1 MSRLNHDQ
9 LQQAI
14 SAKLS
19 AEPDPTGKADLI
31 CSKGALGIAADRKQ
45 IKKVVKRLRP
55 LDGYRFLII
64 NRADLF
70 SASPATIGTKI
81 GILDANGGLLKAADL
96 PRRR

>member
-9 LQQAI
+9 LHQVI

-19 AEPDPTGKADLI
+19 AEPDPTGRADLI
-31 CSKGALGIAADRKQ
+31 CSKGSLGIAADRKQ
-45 IKKVVKRLRP
+45 IKKTVKRLRP
-55 LDGYRFLII
+55 IQGYRYLVI
-64 NRADLF
+64 NRTDLF

-81 GILDANGGLLKAADL
+81 GILDANGSLLKAADL